1 LELAVIGSGHV
12 GLITATCLAAIGH
25 RVRAQDIDEELIAR
39 LAGGEPPFLEPGLPE
54 LLWTESRDGRL
65 SFHVD
70 PSDAVNGASLIF
82 ICVDTPNREQG
93 SVDISSLVA
102 AATGALQTAEAGAVV
117 VNRSTAPVG
126 TATYLRSLADEIRD
140 GEVAVAVNPEFLAE
154 GAAIGSFLAPDRLV
168 VGAWDDE
175 VAERILQAYGP
186 IVARALSPDLPIEV
200 AVGGLGQVPVV
211 TTDPQTAELI
221 KYAANAFLAMKI
233 SFINEMAGIAEDLGA
248 DITLL
253 ARAVGLDHRI
263 GTDYLRAG
271 IGWGGSCFPKDIEAF
286 KAMAETRGLSARM
299 LQAAHDVNVEQQRWV
314 MRKLRL
320 HLKTLVG
327 RKVGLLGLA
336 FKPNTDDLRN
346 AVSLEIASALAES
359 NVRVRAYD
367 PAIKAVPNNLQET
380 IHLADDPLSLAEG
393 SDALVV
399 VTEWPEFA
407 RLDLYRLAAA
417 MRIPLVVDG
426 RNLID
431 PSEARAAG
439 FIYVGVGR

>member
-12 GLITATCLAAIGH
+12 GLITATCLAATGH
-25 RVRAQDIDEELIAR
+25 RVRAQDVDKELIAR
-39 LAGGEPPFLEPGLPE
+39 LAGGEPPFLEPALPE
-54 LLWTESRDGRL
+54 LLWSVTTDGRL
-65 SFHVD
+65 SFHLD
-70 PSDAVNGASLIF
+70 QSEAVSGASLIF
-82 ICVDTPNREQG
+82 LCVDTPNTGQG
-93 SVDISSLVA
+93 AVDISSLVSA
-102 AATGALQTAEAGAVV
+102 AMGVLQHAEAGAAV

-126 TATYLRSLADEIRD
+126 TATYLRSLAEEIRE

-168 VGAWDDE
+168 IGAWDCE
-175 VAERILQAYGP
+175 VAERILRAYGP
-186 IVARALSPDLPIEV
+186 IVARALPPDLPIEIGEQ
-200 AVGGLGQVPVV
+200 APGQVPVV

-233 SFINEMAGIAEDLGA
+233 SFINEMAGIADDLGA

-263 GTDYLRAG
+263 GTSFLRAG
-271 IGWGGSCFPKDIEAF
+271 IGWGGSCFPKDIEALQ
-286 KAMAETRGLSARM
+286 AMAETRGLAARM
-299 LQAAHDVNVEQQRWV
+299 LRAAHDVNVEQQRWV
-314 MRKLRL
+314 MRKLQL

-346 AVSLEIASALAES
+346 AVSLEIASVLAGS

-367 PAIKAVPNNLQET
+367 PAIKALPIELRET
-380 IHLADDPLSLAEG
+380 IQLADDPLSLAG
-393 SDALVV
+393 GADALVV

-407 RLDLYRLAAA
+407 HLDLHQLAAA
-417 MRIPLVVDG
+417 MRVPLLLDG

-431 PSEARAAG
+431 PGAARAAG
-439 FIYVGVGR
+439 FMYAGVGR